1 MHFVV
6 HNAAPLPP
14 QRPATGNTPYKTLF
28 DSDSISMKLKLS
40 AAFVVSAL
48 CAIQANAATLGNDN
62 LSITGFGTLA
72 AAKSNTED
80 ARFTRS
86 NQREG
91 TAGTSTIGLDSNLG
105 LQATYTFSDK
115 LSATTQILSRKSTG
129 DSFTT
134 ELAWAFVKYK
144 LNDEVSFRLGR
155 VVVPAFLISDYQNV
169 GYANTMMRP
178 PVEMYAQN
186 IIENVDGVDGNWQ
199 HAFGDTN
206 VTAQAFV
213 GVARGK
219 SYVSSNHSEP
229 RYQAPAAGF
238 AISAEHGPVM
248 LRFAHVQGKI
258 KATDVKP
265 INSLTGTLASVGF
278 AQLADDITIAEA
290 KRVAFTSVGLLADWN
305 NIVVQSEFGMR
316 RAKDP
321 VYLSDSNAWY
331 TMVGYRFG
339 KVLPYFAHAKYDG
352 KGSNVAVPAKL
363 AGIPA
368 LNAGVKS
375 LLAAGSQSTNLV
387 GVRWDFAQSAALKV
401 QVDRVSPGAKN
412 GFLSDV
418 TAAGVGK
425 KVTVVAAGVDFVF

>member
-1 MHFVV
+1 
-6 HNAAPLPP
+6 
-14 QRPATGNTPYKTLF
+14 
-28 DSDSISMKLKLS
+28 MKLKLS
-40 AAFVVSAL
+40 AAFVLGAL
-48 CAIQANAATLGNDN
+48 CLMQTGAANAIAIGDGKLNV
-62 LSITGFGTLA
+62 SGFGTLA

-80 ARFTRS
+80 ARYTRA

-91 TAGTSTIGLDSNLG
+91 TAGTTTIGLDSNLG

-144 LNDEVSFRLGR
+144 VSDEVALRAGR
-155 VVVPAFLISDYQNV
+155 VAVPGFLISDYQNV

-178 PVEMYAQN
+178 PVEMYGQM
-186 IIENVDGVDGNWQ
+186 IIDSVDGVDVNWQ
-199 HAFGDTN
+199 RAFGDTN

-213 GVARGK
+213 GISRGK
-219 SYVSSNHSEP
+219 SYVSSDRSEP

-238 AISAEHGPVM
+238 AVSAEHGPVT
-248 LRFAHVQGKI
+248 LRFAHMQGKL

-265 INSLTGTLASVGF
+265 INSLTNTLTTVGFGQLAS
-278 AQLADDITIAEA
+278 DITIAET

-321 VYLSDSNAWY
+321 VYLADSNAWY
-331 TMVGYRFG
+331 LMAGYRFG
-339 KVLPYFAHAKYDG
+339 KVLPYYAHAKYDG
-352 KGSNVAVPAKL
+352 KGSNVSVPAAL
-363 AGIPA
+363 ARIPT
-368 LNAGVKS
+368 LNAGVKN
-375 LLAAGSQSTNLV
+375 LLAPGSQSSDLI

-401 QVDRVSPGAKN
+401 QVDRIKPGAKN

-418 TAAGVGK
+418 TPAGVGK
-425 KVTVVAAGVDFVF
+425 KVTVIAAGVDFVF

>member
-1 MHFVV
+1 
-6 HNAAPLPP
+6 
-14 QRPATGNTPYKTLF
+14 
-28 DSDSISMKLKLS
+28 MKLKLS
-40 AAFVVSAL
+40 AAFVLGAL
-48 CAIQANAATLGNDN
+48 CAMQANAASLGNDN

-80 ARFTRS
+80 ARYTRA

-178 PVEMYAQN
+178 PVEMYGQN
-186 IIENVDGVDGNWQ
+186 IIENVDGVDVNWQ
-199 HAFGDTN
+199 HGFGDTN

-219 SYVSSNHSEP
+219 SYVASDRSEP

-238 AISAEHGPVM
+238 AVSAEHGPVT

-258 KATDVKP
+258 KAEDVKP
-265 INSLTGTLASVGF
+265 INSLTNTLASVGF
-278 AQLADDITIAEA
+278 AQLANDITLKEE

-305 NIVVQSEFGMR
+305 NIVVQSEYGMR

-321 VYLSDSNAWY
+321 SYLSESNAWY

-339 KVLPYFAHAKYDG
+339 KVLPYFAHAKLDG
-352 KGSNVAVPAKL
+352 KGSNVAVPVAL
-363 AGIPA
+363 ARIPA
-368 LNAGVKS
+368 LNAGVKN
-375 LLAAGSQSTNLV
+375 LLAGSSQSSDLV
-387 GVRWDFAQSAALKV
+387 GVRWDFASSAALKV
-401 QVDRVSPGAKN
+401 QVDRVKPGAKN

-418 TAAGVGK
+418 TAAGAGK
-425 KVTVVAAGVDFVF
+425 SVTVVAAGVDFVF

>member
-1 MHFVV
+1 
-6 HNAAPLPP
+6 
-14 QRPATGNTPYKTLF
+14 
-28 DSDSISMKLKLS
+28 MKMKLS
-40 AAFVVSAL
+40 AVLVLGAL
-48 CAIQANAATLGNDN
+48 GLMQAGAANAVAIGDGNLN
-62 LSITGFGTLA
+62 VSGFGTLA

-80 ARFTRS
+80 ARFTRA

-91 TAGTSTIGLDSNLG
+91 TAGTSTLGLDSNLG

-144 LNDEVSFRLGR
+144 LNDEVSFRAGR
-155 VVVPAFLISDYQNV
+155 IVVPAFLISDYQNV

-178 PVEMYAQN
+178 PVEMYGQMF
-186 IIENVDGVDGNWQ
+186 IENADGVDVNWQ
-199 HAFGDTN
+199 RAFGDTN

-213 GVARGK
+213 GIARGK
-219 SYVSSNHSEP
+219 SYVSSDHSSP
-229 RYQAPAAGF
+229 RYQAPVGGF
-238 AISAEHGPVM
+238 AVSAEHGPVT
-248 LRFAHVQGKI
+248 LRFAHAQGKL

-265 INSLTGTLASVGF
+265 INSLTATLASVGF
-278 AQLADDITIAEA
+278 GQLADDITIADY
-290 KRVAFTSVGLLADWN
+290 KRVAFTSVGLMADWN

-321 VYLSDSNAWY
+321 VYLADSNAWY

-339 KVLPYFAHAKYDG
+339 KVLPYFSHAKYDG
-352 KGSNVAVPAKL
+352 KGSTVAVPAAL
-363 AGIPA
+363 ARIPT
-368 LNAGVKS
+368 LNAGVKN
-375 LLAAGSQSTNLV
+375 LLAPGSQSSNTV
-387 GVRWDFAQSAALKV
+387 GVRWDFASSAALKV
-401 QVDRVSPGAKN
+401 QVDRVKPGAKN

-418 TAAGVGK
+418 TPAGVGK